1 MTPDRD
7 AARRRSLRL
16 APVLAI
22 ALTLIVLPL
31 AGCATTGGTAPEA
44 PAEAAP
50 PPVAEA
56 VEGAQ
61 GAIDEE
67 ALLED
72 GEDEAAAADVEADID
87 VEPAPDDGLAA
98 LLASM
103 DPTADPCRD
112 FYRYACGGWLDTT
125 ERPADQARWVRS
137 FSVINE
143 RNQEVVRG
151 LLEEAASDPAGGPA
165 RRRIGEYYA
174 ACMDE
179 AAVEAAGTAPLA
191 PWLDR
196 IAEVDDPESLMRVTG
211 ELFRIGVEP
220 FFGIATIADFAQPDT
235 NIAFTFQGGLGM
247 PERDYYVSE
256 DEKKRELM
264 LGYAD
269 HVERMLDLLGE
280 EDTAGQATRIVD
292 FETALAEMSR
302 PSTEM
307 RQMEK
312 LYNRMEVSGLQE
324 LTPDLPWDA
333 FFTAA
338 GHPDVQA
345 MSVATPEFFEGLEP
359 LVEETS
365 WEDLRTY
372 LRWHLVHDT
381 ANLLPADF
389 VNANFEFFGRELSG
403 QPEIQP
409 RWKRCV
415 NATEGALGEDV
426 GKLYV
431 AERFAGDS
439 KEIATE
445 MIGDIQS
452 AFADALPELTWM
464 DEDTRRV
471 ALTKA
476 EAVSDKIG
484 YPDEWR
490 DYSAVDTAPDAHFA
504 NSLSARQHEF
514 DFEMA
519 KIGEPVDK
527 GEWGMTPQ
535 QVNAYYN
542 PLYNEI
548 VFPAGIL
555 QPPFFDRTFPAA
567 MSYGAIGAVI
577 GHELTHGF
585 DDSGRKFDP
594 EGRLRDWWDEAA
606 VERFE
611 ERAQCVRDLYSGY
624 EVEDG
629 VSVNG
634 ELTAGENIADI
645 GGLKQAH
652 AAYELWEERHGEASL
667 DTGELGLTSEQV
679 LFVAFG
685 QVWCSLVSEEFERM
699 QVTVDSHSPGRFR
712 VIGPV
717 SQNPDFADAFACEEG
732 EPMAPADRCQVW

>member
-1 MTPDRD
+1 MTLIRH
-7 AARRRSLRL
+7 AASRYRL
-16 APVLAI
+16 TRCLTLYLVLA
-22 ALTLIVLPL
+22 L
-31 AGCATTGGTAPEA
+31 AGCATTSDTAPAA

-56 VEGAQ
+56 VEGPQ
-61 GAIDEE
+61 GVLDEDVLLE
-67 ALLED
+67 AGDGED
-72 GEDEAAAADVEADID
+72 GEAAEADLQAA
-87 VEPAPDDGLAA
+87 PAPEDGLAA

-103 DPTADPCRD
+103 DPTADPCQD
-112 FYRYACGGWLDTT
+112 FYRYACGGWLDST
-125 ERPADQARWVRS
+125 ERPSDQARWVRS

-143 RNQEVVRG
+143 RNQQVVRE
-151 LLEEAASDPAGGPA
+151 LLEDAAADPAGSPA

-179 AAVEAAGTAPLA
+179 AAVEATGTAPLD
-191 PWLDR
+191 PWQRR
-196 IAEVDDPESLMRVTG
+196 IAGVDDPESLMRVTG

-220 FFGIATIADFAQPDT
+220 LFGIATFADFAQPDT

-247 PERDYYVSE
+247 PERDYYVSD
-256 DEKKRELM
+256 DERKRELM
-264 LGYAD
+264 AKYEA
-269 HVERMLDLLGE
+269 HVARMLDLLGE
-280 EDTAGQATRIVD
+280 EDTAAKAAKIVA
-292 FETALAEMSR
+292 FETALARMSR
-302 PSTEM
+302 PATEM

-324 LTPDLPWDA
+324 LTPALPWDA

-338 GHPDVQA
+338 GHPEVRA

-359 LVEETS
+359 LVAETS

-372 LRWHLVHDT
+372 LRWHLVHET

-389 VNANFEFFGRELSG
+389 VTAHYEFFGRELSG

-415 NATEGALGEDV
+415 SATEGALGEDV

-445 MIGDIQS
+445 MISDIQT

-464 DEDTRRV
+464 DEATRRV
-471 ALTKA
+471 ALEKA
-476 EAVSDKIG
+476 EAVRNKIG

-490 DYSAVDTAPDAHFA
+490 DYSDVETAPAAHFV
-504 NSLSARQHEF
+504 NSLSAREHEF

-594 EGRLRDWWDEAA
+594 QGRLRDWWDGAA

-624 EVEDG
+624 EVEEG
-629 VSVNG
+629 VFVNG

-652 AAYELWEERHGEASL
+652 AAYELWEKRHGEARL
-667 DTGELGLTSEQV
+667 DTELTSEQV

-717 SQNPDFADAFACEEG
+717 SQNPDFADAFACQEG
-732 EPMAPADRCQVW
+732 DPMSPADRCQVW

>member
-1 MTPDRD
+1 MNPTRKAASRPHTRPAGTPALILALAL
-7 AARRRSLRL
+7 AASLG
-16 APVLAI
+16 
-22 ALTLIVLPL
+22 L
-31 AGCATTGGTAPEA
+31 AGCATSGDATPAA

-50 PPVAEA
+50 PPVAAA
-56 VEGAQ
+56 VEGAE
-61 GAIDEE
+61 GAVDEDV
-67 ALLED
+67 LLED
-72 GEDEAAAADVEADID
+72 EGTQSETGDADADA
-87 VEPAPDDGLAA
+87 EPAPAGGLDA
-98 LLASM
+98 LLSSM
-103 DPTADPCRD
+103 DPSADPCQD

-143 RNQEVVRG
+143 RNQQVVRG
-151 LLEEAASDPAGGPA
+151 LLEDAAADPAGTPA
-165 RRRIGEYYA
+165 RRRIGEYYS

-179 AAVEAAGTAPLA
+179 AAVDAAGTAPLA
-191 PWLDR
+191 PWLER
-196 IAEVDDPESLMRVTG
+196 IEGVEDAGSLMRVTG

-220 FFGIATIADFAQPDT
+220 LFGIATIADFAQPDT

-256 DEKKRELM
+256 DETKRELLEKYEAHVARM
-264 LGYAD
+264 LG
-269 HVERMLDLLGE
+269 LLGE
-280 EDTAGQATRIVD
+280 DDTAAKAERIVA

-302 PSTEM
+302 PATEM

-333 FFTAA
+333 FFSAA
-338 GHPDVQA
+338 GHPQVEA

-359 LVEETS
+359 LIAETS
-365 WEDLRTY
+365 WQELRTY
-372 LRWHLVHDT
+372 LRWHLVNET
-381 ANLLPADF
+381 APLLPARF
-389 VNANFEFFGRELSG
+389 VEADFEFFGRELSG

-445 MIGDIQS
+445 MIADIQT
-452 AFADALPELTWM
+452 AFAGALPELSWM
-464 DEDTRRV
+464 DEGTRGV
-471 ALTKA
+471 AQEKA
-476 EAVSDKIG
+476 DAVTDKIG
-484 YPDEWR
+484 YPDTWR
-490 DYSAVDTAPDAHFA
+490 DYSDVETAPEAHFA
-504 NSLSARQHEF
+504 NSLAAREFAF

-527 GEWGMTPQ
+527 SEWGMTPQ

-594 EGRLRDWWDEAA
+594 EGRLRDWWDPAA

-624 EVEDG
+624 QVEDG
-629 VSVNG
+629 VFVNG

-652 AAYELWEERHGEASL
+652 AAYELWEGRHGAPDL
-667 DTGELGLTSEQV
+667 DTDLTSEQV

-717 SQNPDFADAFACEEG
+717 SQNPDFAEAFSCEAG
-732 EPMAPADRCQVW
+732 DPMAPADRCQVW